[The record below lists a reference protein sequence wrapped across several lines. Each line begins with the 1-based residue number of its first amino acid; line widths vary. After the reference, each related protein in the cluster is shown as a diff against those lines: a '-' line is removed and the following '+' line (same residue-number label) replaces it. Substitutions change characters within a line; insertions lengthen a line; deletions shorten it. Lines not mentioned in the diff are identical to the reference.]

1 MSWGASL
8 ERLSLLRTTILSADL
23 SVCLFQKVITK
34 MQSVVRAA
42 SLGQLSRAS
51 VSTVPNLAAPVSS
64 GPPSAGAG
72 ITVEQPVLPLT
83 AFSMSRHLLKSSQ
96 MRITSGLGVSSQ
108 VRCLHAGNV
117 DVPDFSYYRRSA
129 VKDNTAK
136 SSESAEDRTGFSYL
150 MAGGLGLTAA
160 YGGKSLVNQFISS
173 WSASQDVLALA
184 KIEIK
189 LADIP
194 EGKITALNCFC

>member
-1 MSWGASL
+1 MVVDSCA
-8 ERLSLLRTTILSADL
+8 RLSLLPPVLSASL
-23 SVCLFQKVITK
+23 TVFVFQKVIIK

-64 GPPSAGAG
+64 GPAGSG
-72 ITVEQPVLPLT
+72 GGLTVEQPVLPLT
-83 AFSMSRHLLKSSQ
+83 AFSMSKHLLKSSQ

-136 SSESAEDRTGFSYL
+136 SRESAEDRTGFSYL

-194 EGKITALNCFC
+194 EGKKTLLKCFC

>member
-1 MSWGASL
+1 MF
-8 ERLSLLRTTILSADL
+8 
-23 SVCLFQKVITK
+23 VFQKVIIT

-51 VSTVPNLAAPVSS
+51 VSTVPNLSAPVSS
-64 GPPSAGAG
+64 GPVSGPAAVK
-72 ITVEQPVLPLT
+72 VEQPVLPLT
-83 AFSMSRHLLKSSQ
+83 AFSMSGHLLKASQ
-96 MRITSGLGVSSQ
+96 VRLSSGLGVSSQ
-108 VRCLHAGNV
+108 VRGLHAGNV

-129 VKDNTAK
+129 TKDNTAK
-136 SSESAEDRTGFSYL
+136 SAESAEDRTGFSYL

-173 WSASQDVLALA
+173 WSASQDVLAMA

-194 EGKITALNCFC
+194 EGKWNPQNVSNFI